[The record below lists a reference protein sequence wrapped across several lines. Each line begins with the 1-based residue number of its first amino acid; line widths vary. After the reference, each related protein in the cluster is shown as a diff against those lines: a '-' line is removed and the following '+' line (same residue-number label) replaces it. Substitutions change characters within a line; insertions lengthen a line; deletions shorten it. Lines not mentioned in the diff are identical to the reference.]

1 MSTSH
6 SSHLDALQMQAL
18 LDGDLSA
25 AQTAEAQAHLEA
37 CADCHGEWVQW
48 QALFGALDEVGSFA
62 PSAQFEQR
70 VMAAHTAAQS
80 KAPSLRTHLS
90 PALLQ
95 DHAEG
100 LLRGRAARQA
110 TEHLAACEEC
120 RTKLAAFSA
129 VSLRLGEL
137 PTLAPSPGFQERV
150 LAAHRLEVLTAL
162 SMTQPTTRLTLRAR
176 VRHMA
181 RSLSGNAPRTWA
193 TVTGIALG
201 PAVLLALFVRAV
213 FAHPLVTAETL
224 LTFISLQVRPVLSSV
239 LDSLLFSGA
248 ARVALLPDGLW
259 SAQTLALGATLF
271 TGSMLLA
278 SWIFYRNVF
287 ATSSLSRTSSH
298 ARIPF

>member
-6 SSHLDALQMQAL
+6 PSHLDALQMQAL

-25 AQTAEAQAHLEA
+25 AQAADAQAHLEA
-37 CADCHGEWVQW
+37 CEACRGEWVQW
-48 QALFGALDEVGSFA
+48 QALFGALDEVGSVA
-62 PSAQFEQR
+62 PSAMFEQR
-70 VMAAHTAAQS
+70 VMAAHAAAQS
-80 KAPSLRTHLS
+80 KVLAPRTHLS

-95 DHAEG
+95 EHAEG

-120 RTKLAAFSA
+120 RTELAAFSA

-137 PTLAPSPGFQERV
+137 ASLAPSSGFQERV
-150 LAAHRLEVLTAL
+150 LAAHRLEMLTAL
-162 SMTQPTTRLTLRAR
+162 SMPQPARSTLRAR
-176 VRHMA
+176 MRHMA
-181 RSLSGNAPRTWA
+181 RSLSGNSPRTWA

-201 PAVLLALFVRAV
+201 PAILLALFVRAI
-213 FAHPLVTAETL
+213 FAHPLVTTETL

-239 LDSLLFSGA
+239 LDSLVFSGA

-278 SWIFYRNVF
+278 SWVFWRNVF
-287 ATSSLSRTSSH
+287 APSSLSKASSH

>member
-1 MSTSH
+1 MSPSH
-6 SSHLDALQMQAL
+6 SPHLDALQMQGL

-25 AQTAEAQAHLEA
+25 AQTADARAHLEA
-37 CADCHGEWVQW
+37 CADCRGEWVQW
-48 QALFGALDEVGSFA
+48 QALFGALDEVASFA
-62 PSAQFEQR
+62 PSADFESR
-70 VMAAHTAAQS
+70 VMAAHAAAQS
-80 KAPSLRTHLS
+80 KVSSARAHLS

-110 TEHLAACEEC
+110 TEHLAVCEGC
-120 RTKLAAFSA
+120 RTELAAFSA
-129 VSLRLGEL
+129 VSLQLGEL
-137 PTLAPSPGFQERV
+137 PRLAPSPGFQERV

-162 SMTQPTTRLTLRAR
+162 SMTQPTPRSTLRAR

-181 RSLSGNAPRTWA
+181 RSLSGNSPRTWA

-201 PAVLLALFVRAV
+201 PAVLVALFVRAI

-239 LDSLLFSGA
+239 LESLVFSGA
-248 ARVALLPDGLW
+248 ARAALLPDVLW
-259 SAQTLALGATLF
+259 STQTLALGATLF

-287 ATSSLSRTSSH
+287 APSSLSKASSH